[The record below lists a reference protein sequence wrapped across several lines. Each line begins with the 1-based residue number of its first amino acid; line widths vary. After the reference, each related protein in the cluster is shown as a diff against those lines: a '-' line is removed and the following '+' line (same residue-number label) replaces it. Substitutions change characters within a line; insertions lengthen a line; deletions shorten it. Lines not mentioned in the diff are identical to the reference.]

1 VEVVV
6 RDGYLRRIV
15 YAVHVGYAV
24 KDYSSDD
31 SLILIDLLFL
41 L

>member
-24 KDYSSDD
+24 RLSETHRVRSACR
-31 SLILIDLLFL
+31 LCC
-41 L
+41 